1 MRAAFRKAI
10 DDEDLDGDEQVG
22 DGGDGDVTAFS
33 SSRSLPQ
40 STVTSRRSLPRV
52 FFLSQ
57 RRPVDSSLFSPNFYP
72 SISWG
77 DSPSN

>member
-1 MRAAFRKAI
+1 MRARHEEHDHWHHPQGPTPDDFRRCTKAMRAAFRKAI

-40 STVTSRRSLPRV
+40 PAVTCGFIVLT
-52 FFLSQ
+52 
-57 RRPVDSSLFSPNFYP
+57 
-72 SISWG
+72 
-77 DSPSN
+77 